1 VVYDWDDPRPW
12 REQLAERN
20 RAILV
25 ARLQGATTAD
35 LVRRYRISPRQVYNV
50 LKPFR
55 DASGK
60 LRDIADERTGV

>member
-1 VVYDWDDPRPW
+1 
-12 REQLAERN
+12 
-20 RAILV
+20 
-25 ARLQGATTAD
+25 